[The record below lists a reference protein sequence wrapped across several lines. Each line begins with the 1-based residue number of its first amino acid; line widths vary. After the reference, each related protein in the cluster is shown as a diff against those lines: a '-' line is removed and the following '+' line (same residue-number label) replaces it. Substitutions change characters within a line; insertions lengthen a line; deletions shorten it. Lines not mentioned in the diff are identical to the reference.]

1 MRKSL
6 SLSVLGITIASLIF
20 IGVGII
26 TNEPKYGFED
36 IKGSKEN
43 LGDVVFVQ
51 GNNTDLYKNV
61 QSTVSKDGFEVKKY
75 LNSKGR
81 DVGHSEYE
89 KLIHS
94 NKDLFR
100 NLYPLVSGVYKSD
113 ENIGFVEDYSQI
125 YNEDGTYSQQF
136 LIRNK
141 NLKTNE
147 INEWYVTLPQ
157 NIKKDE
163 NVESGFAVSIKGN
176 KLYILST
183 VTQGI
188 VYNRNGEATEIGDS
202 YLNLY
207 TFNLEN
213 QEIKLKDNYKP
224 IKDSEYKYVFD
235 TNEVFQKDNKM
246 YTLVGRV
253 NLKDKNKLNYYLVYY
268 DINSNKFETIKEPVI
283 KDSASPTLG
292 GNIVISNDIEGDIL
306 YILQHDKSEEKNANV
321 ELSKI
326 NLKNNKVEYV
336 DKQYH
341 ISNAND
347 EYDIDTFRV
356 IDNKLYMGITK
367 YEKNTQKYGIDMEVN
382 HYIVVLD
389 ENTGETLYKG
399 EYINETGY
407 YPTLRIMKN
416 NEF

>member
-6 SLSVLGITIASLIF
+6 SLSFLGITIASLIF

-26 TNEPKYGFED
+26 INEPKYAFED

-43 LGDVVFVQ
+43 LGDVVFIQ
-51 GNNTDLYKNV
+51 ENNTDLYKNV

-75 LNSKGR
+75 LSSKARYVR
-81 DVGHSEYE
+81 DSEYE

-94 NKDLFR
+94 NKDLFK
-100 NLYPLVSGVYKSD
+100 NLYPSVNGIYKSD
-113 ENIGFVEDYSQI
+113 ENIGFLENYSQI

-147 INEWYVTLPQ
+147 INQWYVTLPQ
-157 NIKKDE
+157 NLKE
-163 NVESGFAVSIKGN
+163 GGNAQSSFTVSTKGN
-176 KLYILST
+176 KVYILST

-188 VYNRNGEATEIGDS
+188 LYNSKGEVTEIGDS

-213 QEIKLKDNYKP
+213 QQIKLKDNYKP
-224 IKDSEYKYVFD
+224 IKDSEYKYIFD

-246 YTLVGRV
+246 YTLIGRV

-283 KDSASPTLG
+283 KDGESPVLV
-292 GNIVISNDIEGDIL
+292 GNTVISNDIEGDIL
-306 YILQHDKSEEKNANV
+306 YILQHDKSKEKNTSV

-326 NLKNNKVEYV
+326 NLKNNKVEYI

-341 ISNAND
+341 IGNSN
-347 EYDIDTFRV
+347 YIDTFRV
-356 IDNKLYMGITK
+356 IDNKLYIGIT
-367 YEKNTQKYGIDMEVN
+367 N
-382 HYIVVLD
+382 YIFVLD
-389 ENTGETLYKG
+389 ENTCETLYKG
-399 EYINETGY
+399 EYINKSGY
-407 YPTLRIMKN
+407 YSSLSIMKN
-416 NEF
+416 NEL

>member
-6 SLSVLGITIASLIF
+6 SLSVLGITVASLIF
-20 IGVGII
+20 IGAGIVI
-26 TNEPKYGFED
+26 NEPKYGFED

-51 GNNTDLYKNV
+51 ENNTDLYKNV
-61 QSTVSKDGFEVKKY
+61 QSIVSKDGFEVKKY
-75 LNSKGR
+75 SNSKGSE
-81 DVGHSEYE
+81 VGNSEYE
-89 KLIHS
+89 KLIYS
-94 NKDLFR
+94 NRDVFR
-100 NLYPLVSGVYKSD
+100 DSYPLGNGVYKSD
-113 ENIGFVEDYSQI
+113 ENIGYVENYSHI

-147 INEWYVTLPQ
+147 INEWYITLPE
-157 NIKKDE
+157 NIKEDE
-163 NVESGFAVSIKGN
+163 NVESGFAVSVKGN
-176 KLYILST
+176 KLYILRT

-188 VYNRNGEATEIGDS
+188 AYNRNGEATDIGDS

-213 QEIKLKDNYKP
+213 QEIKLKDSYKP
-224 IKDSEYKYVFD
+224 IENSEYKYVFD
-235 TNEVFQKDNKM
+235 TNEVFQKNNKM

-253 NLKDKNKLNYYLVYY
+253 NLKDENKLDYYLVYY
-268 DINSNKFETIKEPVI
+268 DINSNKFEAIKEPVI

-306 YILQHDKSEEKNANV
+306 YILQHDKSKEKNANV

-341 ISNAND
+341 IGNAND
-347 EYDIDTFRV
+347 EYDAIPFRV
-356 IDNKLYMGITK
+356 IDNKIYMGITN
-367 YEKNTQKYGIDMEVN
+367 YEKNNQSYGEDFSRKEI
-382 HYIVVLD
+382 IVVLD
-389 ENTGETLYKG
+389 ENSGQTLYKG
-399 EYINETGY
+399 EYTNETNS
-407 YPTLRIMKN
+407 YPGLRILKN
-416 NEF
+416 NEL

>member
-6 SLSVLGITIASLIF
+6 SLSVLGITVASLIF
-20 IGVGII
+20 IGAGII
-26 TNEPKYGFED
+26 INEPKYGFED

-43 LGDVVFVQ
+43 LGDVVFIQ

-75 LNSKGR
+75 SNSKGR

-100 NLYPLVSGVYKSD
+100 NSYPLGSGVYKSD
-113 ENIGFVEDYSQI
+113 ENIGYVEYYSQT
-125 YNEDGTYSQQF
+125 YNDDGTYSQQF

-147 INEWYVTLPQ
+147 INEWYVTLPE
-157 NIKKDE
+157 NIKEDE

-176 KLYILST
+176 KLYILRT

-188 VYNRNGEATEIGDS
+188 AYNRNGEATEIGDS

-224 IKDSEYKYVFD
+224 IKDGEYKYVFD

-253 NLKDKNKLNYYLVYY
+253 NLKDENKLDYYLVYY
-268 DINSNKFETIKEPVI
+268 DINSNKFEAIKEPVI

-306 YILQHDKSEEKNANV
+306 YILQHDKSKEKNANV

-341 ISNAND
+341 IGNAND
-347 EYDIDTFRV
+347 EYDAIPFRV
-356 IDNKLYMGITK
+356 IDNKIYMGITSFEENNQNYARDREFK
-367 YEKNTQKYGIDMEVN
+367 HQIL
-382 HYIVVLD
+382 VLD
-389 ENTGETLYKG
+389 ENNGQTLYKG
-399 EYINETGY
+399 EYINETDS
-407 YPTLRIMKN
+407 YPNLSIMKN
-416 NEF
+416 NEL